1 MKRKYLDSL
10 PNIERWDVPA
20 QNKTIRA
27 MHADE
32 RKTYGFDSRECYHM
46 DLSFVS
52 WLYERV
58 SMYRDMTAH
67 REDLHHVLL
76 QYNGHMVS
84 QMALIDIL
92 LKQCKLCLK
101 DCKNKRLSTSYYKDL
116 DECIRI
122 WAVLMPAMWIEG
134 V

>member
-10 PNIERWDVPA
+10 PNIERWDVPE
-20 QNKTIRA
+20 QNKTIRE
-27 MHADE
+27 MHAEE

-76 QYNGHMVS
+76 QYNGHMIS

-92 LKQCKLCLK
+92 LKQCKRCLK
-101 DCKNKRLSTSYYKDL
+101 DCKNKRLSKSYYKDL